1 MSLEEKLNGARS
13 QNPQTSEL
21 LKEMKSR
28 HQSRLWF
35 EFQELLERLV
45 FEHRDFD
52 ASELIAQVFA
62 ELQTNLDPFVLLH
75 LVDEVMDR
83 QKVAPKERLVT
94 FEKMKSGFQKH
105 EQAKIF
111 FGLLDAKAKLLAGE
125 VDEFLASLKAAE
137 NLLSGIRSIPKILF
151 AYLHGLK
158 AEHLWSK
165 QKYNEFFPAVMQQM
179 AYTDPSHLSK
189 DRVLELA
196 ERAVVSALVSNE
208 LLSFGDLIANET
220 LSQLQN
226 HPDKNYLWK
235 LALIFDSGNI
245 SDLQSFLGQY
255 QDQLKKGPLANHL
268 DKIQRNVRVVALFD
282 SIFLSPKNFSQQDF
296 TFQEIAN
303 ITGVPKDQV
312 EPLIIYIL
320 SIELMDGYLDEIA
333 EIFHIR
339 SLKPRTLDKARIAQL
354 KDKFVAWNA
363 NVAKTA
369 EFVQQC

>member
-13 QNPQTSEL
+13 QNGQTSEL
-21 LKEMKSR
+21 LKEMKSK
-28 HQSRLWF
+28 HESRLWF

-83 QKVAPKERLVT
+83 QGLPPKDRLAT

-111 FGLLDAKAKLLAGE
+111 FTLLDAKAKLLAGD

-137 NLLSGIRSIPKILF
+137 TSLSCIRSIPKILF

-165 QKYNEFFPAVMQQM
+165 KKYNEFFPAVMQQM
-179 AYTDPSHLSK
+179 AYTNPSHLSK
-189 DRVLELA
+189 DRVLQLA

-235 LALIFDSGNI
+235 LALIFDAGNI
-245 SDLQSFLGQY
+245 KDLQAFLAQH
-255 QDQLKKGPLANHL
+255 QEQLKKGPLANHL

-303 ITGVPKDQV
+303 ITGVQKDEI

-339 SLKPRTLDKARIAQL
+339 SLKPRTLDKTRIAQL
-354 KDKFVAWNA
+354 KEKFVAWNV